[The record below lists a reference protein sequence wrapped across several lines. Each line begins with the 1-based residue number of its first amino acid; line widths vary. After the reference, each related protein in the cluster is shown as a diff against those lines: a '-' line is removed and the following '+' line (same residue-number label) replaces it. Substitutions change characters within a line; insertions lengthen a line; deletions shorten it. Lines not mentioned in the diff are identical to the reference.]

1 MSPVVVPSLMPSSD
15 NDDISSF
22 DFRQRIINKN
32 RTNKKAGGF
41 QSMGLSQ
48 TSLKGVLR
56 KGYKIPTPIQR
67 KVTIMMAI
75 PLILLGKDVVAMA
88 RTGSGKTAAFIIP
101 MLDRLKIEDQ
111 FDALHRNPDII
122 VATPGRL
129 LHIIMEMNIKLS
141 TIQYVVFD
149 EGDRLF
155 EMGFSEQL
163 AETLHR
169 LPKARQTLI
178 FSATLPRALA
188 EFSRAGLIDPVLIR
202 LDVDSKLSPL
212 TKIAHMIC
220 SADHKFSI
228 LFHLIQNVVPAKEQ
242 IIVFFA
248 TKHHVEY
255 AENLL
260 RDLGV
265 SCVGVHSG
273 LDPVARNQ
281 AVYGFRANR
290 TRALLV
296 TDLAARGIDIPL
308 LYCAINF
315 HFPGQPKL
323 FIHRVGRVG
332 RAGRA
337 GVSYSLVDPT
347 EMPYLLDL
355 FVSLGRSIELATHDD
370 ATYSHENW
378 PSGLL
383 GRAPLEINE
392 TFGYLVRQRRATNST
407 LWGEGSNGVAIGK
420 SGAR

>member
-1 MSPVVVPSLMPSSD
+1 
-15 NDDISSF
+15 
-22 DFRQRIINKN
+22 
-32 RTNKKAGGF
+32 
-41 QSMGLSQ
+41 MGLSQ

-56 KGYKIPTPIQR
+56 KGYKMPTPIQR
-67 KVTIMMAI
+67 KVTIMIAI

-101 MLDRLKIEDQ
+101 MLDRLKYHSPVGPRALILSPTKELAMQTLSFIKQLGKFSCLTVAVILGGDKIEDQ

-255 AENLL
+255 AENV
-260 RDLGV
+260 GPFIYV
-265 SCVGVHSG
+265 VPKSCITICE
-273 LDPVARNQ
+273 P
-281 AVYGFRANR
+281 
-290 TRALLV
+290 
-296 TDLAARGIDIPL
+296 P
-308 LYCAINF
+308 NF
-315 HFPGQPKL
+315 S
-323 FIHRVGRVG
+323 R
-332 RAGRA
+332 
-337 GVSYSLVDPT
+337 
-347 EMPYLLDL
+347 
-355 FVSLGRSIELATHDD
+355 
-370 ATYSHENW
+370 
-378 PSGLL
+378 
-383 GRAPLEINE
+383 
-392 TFGYLVRQRRATNST
+392 
-407 LWGEGSNGVAIGK
+407 
-420 SGAR
+420 